1 MPIITGPT
9 LDELAKELTAWYINT
24 RELLIQA
31 LEEGYPY
38 GSSPLSPR
46 EQVERFMDMTPEDW
60 QALTAKLIDRHRGKP
75 DAEALARK
83 DLEEFTTKMNNMA
96 FTRREV

>member
-9 LDELAKELTAWYINT
+9 LDELAKELTRWYIET

-38 GSSPLSPR
+38 GSAPLTPR
-46 EQVERFMDMTPEDW
+46 EQVERFMSMTPEDW
-60 QALTAKLIDRHRGKP
+60 KDLTAKLIDRHRGKP

-83 DLEEFTTKMNNMA
+83 DLEEFTNKMNRMA
-96 FTRREV
+96 FTRRAV

>member
-1 MPIITGPT
+1 MPLITGPT
-9 LDELAKELTAWYINT
+9 LDELAKELTTWYIKT
-24 RELLIQA
+24 REFLIKA

-38 GSSPLSPR
+38 GSVPLTPR
-46 EQVERFMDMTPEDW
+46 EQVEKFMSMSPEDW
-60 QALTAKLIDRHRGKP
+60 QDMTAQLIDRHRGKP

-83 DLEEFTTKMNNMA
+83 DLEEFSDKMNNMA

>member
-9 LDELAKELTAWYINT
+9 LDELAKELTAWYIET

-38 GSSPLSPR
+38 GSAPLTPR

-60 QALTAKLIDRHRGKP
+60 QDLTAKLIDRHRGKP

-83 DLEEFTTKMNNMA
+83 DLEEYTQRMNNMA

>member
-9 LDELAKELTAWYINT
+9 LDELATELTAWYIET

-38 GSSPLSPR
+38 GSAPLSPR

-60 QALTAKLIDRHRGKP
+60 QDLTAKLIDRHRGKP

-83 DLEEFTTKMNNMA
+83 DLEEFTDKMNKMA

>member
-1 MPIITGPT
+1 MPLITGPT
-9 LDELAKELTAWYINT
+9 LDELAKELTTWYINT

-38 GSSPLSPR
+38 GSAPLTPR
-46 EQVERFMDMTPEDW
+46 EQIDRFISMTPEDW
-60 QALTAKLIDRHRGKP
+60 QTLTAKLIDRHRGKP

-83 DLEEFTTKMNNMA
+83 DLEEYTNKMNNMA
-96 FTRREV
+96 FSRRAV

>member
-9 LDELAKELTAWYINT
+9 LDELAKELTRWYINT
-24 RELLIQA
+24 REFLIQA

-38 GSSPLSPR
+38 GSAPLSPR
-46 EQVERFMDMTPEDW
+46 EQVERFMSMTPEDW
-60 QALTAKLIDRHRGKP
+60 QDLTAKLIDRHRGKP

-83 DLEEFTTKMNNMA
+83 DLEEFTNKMNSMA
-96 FTRREV
+96 FTRRAV

>member
-38 GSSPLSPR
+38 GSAPLTPR

-60 QALTAKLIDRHRGKP
+60 KGLTAKLIDRHRGKP
-75 DAEALARK
+75 NAEALARE
-83 DLEEFTTKMNNMA
+83 DLDEFTTKMNKMA

>member
-1 MPIITGPT
+1 MPLISGPT
-9 LDELAKELTAWYINT
+9 LDELAKELTAWYIKT

-38 GSSPLSPR
+38 GSTPLTPR
-46 EQVERFMDMTPEDW
+46 EQLDKFLSMTPEDW
-60 QALTAKLIDRHRGKP
+60 QDLTGKLVDRHRGKP

-83 DLEEFTTKMNNMA
+83 DLEEFTNKMNNMA
-96 FTRREV
+96 FSRRGV